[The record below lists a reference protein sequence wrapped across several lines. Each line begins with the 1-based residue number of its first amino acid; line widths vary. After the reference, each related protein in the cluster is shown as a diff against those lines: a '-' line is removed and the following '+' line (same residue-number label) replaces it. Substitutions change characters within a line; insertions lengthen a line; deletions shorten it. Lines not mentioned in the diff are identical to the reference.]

1 MTKYACA
8 LFDFQKVFHPNFRP
22 KPKKS
27 LILKW
32 CFFSRGSSSIAP
44 GARIERKRI
53 KQTNFGVDTLFRDS
67 ELREE
72 QENELGT
79 ESEFEFA
86 QSSEAGFAKSSEIA
100 IARPNESEFA
110 EWKTSEFSACS
121 QSCGGG
127 IQTRYVFCKQVGW
140 EPIN

>member
-1 MTKYACA
+1 MPS
-8 LFDFQKVFHPNFRP
+8 LLDVFHPNFHP
-22 KPKKS
+22 KRKKS

-32 CFFSRGSSSIAP
+32 CFFYSRGSGSIAP
-44 GARIERKRI
+44 NARIERKRI
-53 KQTNFGVDTLFRDS
+53 KQTNFGGDTLFGDR
-67 ELREE
+67 ELHEE

-86 QSSEAGFAKSSEIA
+86 QSSEVGFAKSSEIA
-100 IARPNESEFA
+100 IARRPNKSEFA

-127 IQTRYVFCKQVGW
+127 IQTRYVFCKQVG
-140 EPIN
+140 

>member
-1 MTKYACA
+1 MPVPCLIFKTY
-8 LFDFQKVFHPNFRP
+8 FIPIFIP
-22 KPKKS
+22 KRKKC
-27 LILKW
+27 LILKL
-32 CFFSRGSSSIAP
+32 CFFYSKGSGSIAP
-44 GARIERKRI
+44 SARIERKRI
-53 KQTNFGVDTLFRDS
+53 KQTNFGVDTLFGDR

-121 QSCGGG
+121 QSCGRG
-127 IQTRYVFCKQVGW
+127 IQTRYVFCKQVG
-140 EPIN
+140 